1 MNIHLLGSYNLSNS
15 TQTSKINR
23 TVLIFFSYNKLK
35 KTLDIFQVFSAK
47 TDFIYQIN
55 NIFLIFDRV
64 YEENGKERN
73 FWWIYY
79 L

>member
-15 TQTSKINR
+15 TQTSQINR

>member
-35 KTLDIFQVFSAK
+35 KTLDIFQVFSTK
-47 TDFIYQIN
+47 TDFIYQIK
-55 NIFLIFDRV
+55 NIFF
-64 YEENGKERN
+64 N
-73 FWWIYY
+73 FRPCI
-79 L
+79 